1 MKTLQNITKTLL
13 IATSFFAVASCSKDD
28 DNNNQV
34 PVTPVPANTSFVT
47 ATVDGAAF
55 TSILFGTSIASASRS
70 GSGDMTLIQVL
81 GSNFSADNIALN
93 LLGITTTG
101 TYTIDPS
108 LDGSVMAFTPGSG
121 GVSYSTGECSGSGGT
136 LIVTAIDNT
145 KIEGTFSFTGKDVDN
160 CESSATKTVT
170 NGTFKGVFVN

>member
-13 IATSFFAVASCSKDD
+13 IAASFFAVASCSKDD

-108 LDGSVMAFTPGSG
+108 LDGSPSTTP
-121 GVSYSTGECSGSGGT
+121 
-136 LIVTAIDNT
+136 
-145 KIEGTFSFTGKDVDN
+145 K
-160 CESSATKTVT
+160 
-170 NGTFKGVFVN
+170 